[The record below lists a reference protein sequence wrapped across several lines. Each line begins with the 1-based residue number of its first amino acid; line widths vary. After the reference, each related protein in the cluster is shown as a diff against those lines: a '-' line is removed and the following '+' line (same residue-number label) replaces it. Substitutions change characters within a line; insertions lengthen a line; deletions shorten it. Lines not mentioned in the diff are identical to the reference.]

1 MTGIMFA
8 GGVWIF
14 YLESALALGLF
25 VFIVWWT
32 LPKQPKDKSGRS
44 VDAGAP
50 GAPDAPDAREKAEP
64 SASDVSGNAGGENNK

>member
-1 MTGIMFA
+1 MFA
-8 GGVWIF
+8 GGMWIF
-14 YLESALALGLF
+14 YLESALALGMF

-32 LPKQPKDKSGRS
+32 LPKKPRDKSGRS

-50 GAPDAPDAREKAEP
+50 AAREKAEP

>member
-8 GGVWIF
+8 GGMWIF

-32 LPKQPKDKSGRS
+32 LPKKPKDKSGRS
-44 VDAGAP
+44 VDAG
-50 GAPDAPDAREKAEP
+50 APDAREKAEP
-64 SASDVSGNAGGENNK
+64 SASDVSGNAGGENNQ